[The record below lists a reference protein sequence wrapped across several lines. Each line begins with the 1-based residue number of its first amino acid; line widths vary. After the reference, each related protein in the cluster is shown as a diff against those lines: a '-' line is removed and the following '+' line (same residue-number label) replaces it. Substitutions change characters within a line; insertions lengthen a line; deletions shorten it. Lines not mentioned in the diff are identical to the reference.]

1 MSTNKEDTASCTT
14 VRSTTTKNIISTRII
29 LIKIVTK
36 ILSISLNDKEAPYI
50 ESLVELAILQISKK
64 VPQNAPLLERPPRIE
79 YVTKLFL

>member
-1 MSTNKEDTASCTT
+1 MSTNKENSTSDTT
-14 VRSTTTKNIISTRII
+14 VRSTTTKSIISTRII

-36 ILSISLNDKEAPYI
+36 ILIGLNDKQAPYI

-64 VPQNAPLLERPPRIE
+64 APQNTPLLERPPRIE